1 MTDAEFEDKSLGKI
15 AAGLRP
21 AADRPLAEIKADLV
35 AKGYNPDAFAA
46 RLEKRVSELTR
57 DSRLAWQKVGDAK
70 QKKANAVIATI
81 QSWAQRSVS
90 EIDRRDAWRLVRSE
104 SPRIGRWTP
113 EPVLMAYQALLKRR
127 TWEGAPSPLAD
138 RLSSFKARKHN
149 GKA

>member
-1 MTDAEFEDKSLGKI
+1 MTDAESGDKELGKI

-21 AADRPLAEIKADLV
+21 ADDRPLAEIKADLV

-90 EIDRRDAWRLVRSE
+90 EIDRRFADVLAGRLGDQAQLKLQTAFKNATHLPIESKAAFLDEVDVLLALREEQKKEKSE
-104 SPRIGRWTP
+104 
-113 EPVLMAYQALLKRR
+113 
-127 TWEGAPSPLAD
+127 
-138 RLSSFKARKHN
+138 
-149 GKA
+149 